1 MNSSCKVPASLVG
14 NSLTKAD
21 YSLGIQVLDLGF
33 SQELKVFDP
42 DFQKASSSSSHDRGS
57 TLPAPALSG
66 RS

>member
-21 YSLGIQVLDLGF
+21 YSIGIQVLDLGF

-42 DFQKASSSSSHDRGS
+42 DFQKASSSSHDRGS